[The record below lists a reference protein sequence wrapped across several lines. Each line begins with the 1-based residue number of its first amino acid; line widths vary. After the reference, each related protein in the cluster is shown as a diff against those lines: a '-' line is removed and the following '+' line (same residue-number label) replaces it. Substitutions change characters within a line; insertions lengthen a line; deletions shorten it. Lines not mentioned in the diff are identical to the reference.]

1 MKKYLVS
8 NIEVEDC
15 LNGIIE
21 EELNE
26 RAKEGYR
33 LIEVIGPNSAI
44 FEKSGKIT
52 AYQLI
57 FEKEI

>member
-44 FEKSGKIT
+44 FEKSEKIT